1 MRATFAFFRQAAMHW
16 RETGAIAPSGP
27 ILAKAMAKAVGPLPP
42 GEIIIEL
49 GPGSGVFTKELMRRY
64 PANPV
69 LAVEFN
75 PVFVRSLQ
83 RDLPAAIVVEGCASQ
98 LTTLLAQAGLSA
110 DRVGA
115 VVSGLPLLILP
126 PALVANILRSITE
139 VLPAGRPFVQFT
151 YSKRRWQRFN
161 PRGFQAQPS
170 KRVWLN
176 VPPAV
181 ILPFTRAG

>member
-1 MRATFAFFRQAAMHW
+1 MHW

-49 GPGSGVFTKELMRRY
+49 GPGSGVFTKELIRRY
-64 PANPV
+64 PLNPV

-83 RDLPAAIVVEGCASQ
+83 RDLPAATVVEGCASQ
-98 LTTLLAQAGLSA
+98 LPRMLIQAGFAA

-115 VVSGLPLLILP
+115 VVSGLPLLLLP
-126 PALVANILRSITE
+126 PALVADILHSIAE
-139 VLPAGRPFVQFT
+139 VLPAGRPYVQFT
-151 YSKRRWQRFN
+151 YSKKRWERFS
-161 PRGFQAQPS
+161 PRGFQAHPT